1 MKTMGTPAIT
11 RDPEILLGS
20 PVFRGTRFEL
30 RTMFDYLVNRG
41 RYGFAEFLADYP
53 TVSRELA
60 IAALEECGLRLLDEN
75 AGRGLTGDELYER

>member
-1 MKTMGTPAIT
+1 VRPPAIT
-11 RDPEILLGS
+11 QDPEVLLGA
-20 PVFRGTRFEL
+20 PVFRGTRVEL